1 MRGIHGGTLPATDKF
16 WAELGP
22 NSGKGVLHVARVAGA
37 RLYEVQTAQGDSSV
51 EENWK
56 AATTST
62 TGSHILLEGLT
73 PAQTYWFRVRAI
85 GSGGPG
91 LWTDPI
97 SLIVV

>member
-1 MRGIHGGTLPATDKF
+1 MLP
-16 WAELGP
+16 
-22 NSGKGVLHVARVAGA
+22 VARVAGA
-37 RLYEVQTAQGDSSV
+37 RLYEVQIAQGVPSV

-56 AATTST
+56 PATPSA

-73 PAQTYWFRVRAI
+73 PAQAYWFRVRAM